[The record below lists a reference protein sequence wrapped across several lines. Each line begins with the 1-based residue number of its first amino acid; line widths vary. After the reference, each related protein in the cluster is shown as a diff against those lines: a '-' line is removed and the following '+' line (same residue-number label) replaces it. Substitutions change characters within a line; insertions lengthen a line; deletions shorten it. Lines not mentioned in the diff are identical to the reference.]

1 MKRIGVMTSGGDAPG
16 MNAAIR
22 AVVRSALSYDMSVIG
37 FKRGYN
43 GMLMRSKDAS
53 DDFQMM
59 TAHSVSD
66 KIHRGGTFL
75 MTARCA
81 EFRELEAQK
90 RVVSNLKM
98 LGVEGVVLIGGD
110 GTFRGAT
117 DLDKLGLP
125 VIGIPGTIDNDLNY
139 TDATI
144 GFDTALNTALDCLNR
159 IRETSDSHERA
170 SLVTVMGRNCGDIAV
185 HTALACGAEI
195 VLIPEVKW
203 SIEEVAEK
211 VKWGVLKG
219 KSSMIIIVA
228 EGAFSSMTS
237 DVKGLCE
244 TNEKLAGVLDSQ
256 MDSGQ
261 LARIIEALSG
271 HDTRATVLGYIQ
283 RGGSPTATD
292 RILAT
297 RMGQRAVELLRDDR
311 YGLAIGMRENRMIEV
326 PIADARNRGGQ
337 FNSELYDLI
346 NTVSG

>member
-1 MKRIGVMTSGGDAPG
+1 MTSGGDAPG

-22 AVVRSALSYDMSVIG
+22 AVVRAALSYDMSVIG
-37 FKRGYN
+37 FRRGYN
-43 GMLMRSKDAS
+43 GMMMRSKDS
-53 DDFQMM
+53 MDDFLML
-59 TAHSVSD
+59 TGRSVSG

-75 MTARCA
+75 NTARCL
-81 EFRELEAQK
+81 EFKEPEVQK
-90 RVVSNLKM
+90 KVVANLKM
-98 LGVEGVVLIGGD
+98 LGVEGMVLIGGD
-110 GTFRGAT
+110 GTFRGGK
-117 DLDKLGLP
+117 DLASLGYP
-125 VIGIPGTIDNDLNY
+125 VVGIPGTIDNDLNY
-139 TDATI
+139 TDTTL
-144 GFDTALNTALDCLNR
+144 GFDTALNTACECLNR

-203 SIEEVAEK
+203 SLEDVAEK
-211 VKWGVLKG
+211 VKWAALKG

-237 DVKGLCE
+237 DLKSLCE
-244 TNEKLAGVLDSQ
+244 SNEKLAGVLDQQ

-283 RGGSPTATD
+283 RGGSPSAAD

-311 YGLAIGMRENRMIEV
+311 YGVVLGMRENRMIEV
-326 PIADARNRGGQ
+326 PIAEARNRGGE
-337 FNSELYDLI
+337 FNKELYNMID
-346 NTVSG
+346 TVSG